1 MVRFRL
7 VRWYGGTVQWYG
19 TVVRWYGTVVRFRLV
34 RWYGGTVRW
43 YGTVV
48 RLYGMVVRLRGTVV
62 RWYGA
67 VMRYSGIIMY
77 GWHGSKAQFLVR
89 CLMIDTF
96 VSKEKGTLYFFW
108 ILYLARTI
116 SVETFEA
123 QTGKY
128 SGILVR

>member
-1 MVRFRL
+1 
-7 VRWYGGTVQWYG
+7 
-19 TVVRWYGTVVRFRLV
+19 
-34 RWYGGTVRW
+34 
-43 YGTVV
+43 
-48 RLYGMVVRLRGTVV
+48 
-62 RWYGA
+62 
-67 VMRYSGIIMY
+67 MRYSGIIMY

-96 VSKEKGTLYFFW
+96 VSKEKGTLFFFW

-128 SGILVR
+128 SGILVRQCCLQSSLLCPSHIIKHYFRGMRLDLTITITFTSECCSNNEIIVASLVFPSSKQHTES